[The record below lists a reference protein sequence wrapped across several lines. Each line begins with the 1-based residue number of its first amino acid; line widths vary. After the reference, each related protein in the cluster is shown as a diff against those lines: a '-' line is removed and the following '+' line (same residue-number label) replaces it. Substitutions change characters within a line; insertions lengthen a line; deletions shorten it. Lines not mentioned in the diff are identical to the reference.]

1 MGEVPRDCHAGK
13 LRHLRG
19 SRGGRR
25 RAQLYGTI
33 LQVQLRLLLLFS
45 YFYYLTFLSYILSF
59 SPKNPF
65 LDNQDRYSRQDR
77 QASPFVQMI
86 RQLEKEEPDGSM
98 SQNKRFGAQLLRV
111 KTMNRATFPP
121 TRPSVDRPRHGLWP
135 DARECRS
142 HPTAATAS
150 TDRFFSSHRLTAW
163 S

>member
-1 MGEVPRDCHAGK
+1 
-13 LRHLRG
+13 
-19 SRGGRR
+19 
-25 RAQLYGTI
+25 
-33 LQVQLRLLLLFS
+33 
-45 YFYYLTFLSYILSF
+45 
-59 SPKNPF
+59 
-65 LDNQDRYSRQDR
+65 
-77 QASPFVQMI
+77 MI